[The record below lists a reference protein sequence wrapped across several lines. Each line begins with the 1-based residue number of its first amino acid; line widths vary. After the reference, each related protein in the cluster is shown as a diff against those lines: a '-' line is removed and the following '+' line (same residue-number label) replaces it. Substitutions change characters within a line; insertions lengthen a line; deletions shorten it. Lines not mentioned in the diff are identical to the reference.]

1 MLNPILQMMAN
12 NGGAVNN
19 PFQIVNTIKQ
29 MMSGRSPE
37 SFMQGM
43 MQSNPQFAS
52 FVNANKS
59 KSPEQICRENGLN
72 WDEIKGFLK

>member
-1 MLNPILQMMAN
+1 MLNPILQMMKSNGTAN
-12 NGGAVNN
+12 S
-19 PFQIVNTIKQ
+19 PLQMLSTLKQ

-37 SFMQGM
+37 SVMQGM

-52 FVNANKS
+52 FVNANKN

-72 WDEIKGFLK
+72 WDEIKCFLK

>member
-1 MLNPILQMMAN
+1 MSNPILQMMMN
-12 NGGAVNN
+12 NGAANSPLQMLGML
-19 PFQIVNTIKQ
+19 KQ

-37 SFMQGM
+37 SVMQGM

-52 FVNANKS
+52 FVNANKN

-72 WDEIKGFLK
+72 WDEIKYFLK

>member
-1 MLNPILQMMAN
+1 MLNPILQMMKS
-12 NGGAVNN
+12 NGSANN
-19 PFQIVNTIKQ
+19 PFQMLGTLKQ
-29 MMSGRSPE
+29 MMSGQSPE
-37 SFMQGM
+37 SVMQGM

-52 FVNANKS
+52 FVNANKN

>member
-1 MLNPILQMMAN
+1 MSNPILQMMMN
-12 NGGAVNN
+12 NGASKG
-19 PFQIVNTIKQ
+19 PLQMIGMLKQ

-52 FVNANKS
+52 FVNANKN
-59 KSPEQICRENGLN
+59 KTPEQICRENGLN
-72 WDEIKGFLK
+72 WEDIKGFLK